1 MIQVSHRWNG
11 GNPIIKMED
20 IFEKELNGIYEIPP
34 DILQIPEEEKNT
46 DGTLNTLGLQ
56 RVSTL
61 TWSNYSWKCN
71 ECNRIFKDI
80 SNLEQHFKDDP
91 HNKKFTY
98 SCQDCSLTF
107 RSYFSCQNH
116 IVEVHKT
123 YLKFCCDIC
132 SGIFIISTT

>member
-1 MIQVSHRWNG
+1 
-11 GNPIIKMED
+11 MED

-34 DILQIPEEEKNT
+34 DILQIPEEEKNP
-46 DGTLNTLGLQ
+46 DGTLNALGLQ

-61 TWSNYSWKCN
+61 TWSNYSWKCT
-71 ECNRIFKDI
+71 ECNRTFKDI
-80 SNLEQHFKDDP
+80 SNLEQHFKDHP

-132 SGIFIISTT
+132 SGTTIIAQVKHLDQTLLF